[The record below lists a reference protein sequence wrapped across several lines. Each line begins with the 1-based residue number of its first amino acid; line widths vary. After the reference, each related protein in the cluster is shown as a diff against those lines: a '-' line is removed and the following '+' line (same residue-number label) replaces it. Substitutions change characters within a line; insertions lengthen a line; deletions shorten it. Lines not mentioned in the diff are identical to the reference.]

1 MRSRQRR
8 IITPGTTVID
18 RKERTTMVNTRNSK
32 RKSPPARAN
41 NDAKEASA
49 KRSRRNISDDEELG
63 SDRPLILVPSRE
75 DDFNERTW
83 WMVDLTPIGS
93 SSSQGA
99 SALVKRCMR
108 MHGWD
113 EAKARK
119 VLSSYRQ
126 FIALKKNLQDWNA
139 EILSPCYLVDQMWHC
154 HILDV
159 VNYCHDMMLLCGH
172 VVGHNPDGALDT
184 AAKQKRDDT
193 TRASLEE
200 HFGSYDKEVWD
211 YSPAPDAASENV
223 NNVANQSEGAANEEE
238 SGAVSPGVI
247 TIHMKSGEGEE
258 AKTLLIVQRNIRME
272 TVFNTFAA
280 SKKVTP
286 SSLTFSLSG
295 ESIDENKTLE
305 ELDLKDD
312 DVIDCLPTTIELRLK
327 FYNDR
332 EFTVKVKRND
342 KMEEVFNNIVKT
354 KKGYPASIY
363 EVNGNF
369 IQRDSTP
376 ESMRLNDNDLI
387 RCRFAPP
394 NNGSITIRLKDDSG
408 EETLYVLKRTSRMN
422 VVFNAHADRK
432 GMHLNNFLFMLDGE
446 NIGYDETPADLEL
459 EDGDMINCFLNRA
472 GC

>member
-1 MRSRQRR
+1 M
-8 IITPGTTVID
+8 GAV
-18 RKERTTMVNTRNSK
+18 NSK
-32 RKSPPARAN
+32 RKSPPE
-41 NDAKEASA
+41 NDGAAEPSA
-49 KRSRRNISDDEELG
+49 KRSCHRSDDVANAESLAVAAGAGG
-63 SDRPLILVPSRE
+63 STDTPNIVTASRE
-75 DDFNERTW
+75 NAFDQKTW
-83 WMVDLTPIGS
+83 WMVDLTPIAGRS
-93 SSSQGA
+93 PQGA

-108 MHGWD
+108 THGWD

-119 VLSSYRQ
+119 VLDAYRQ
-126 FIALKKNLQDWNA
+126 FMILKKELKDWDAN
-139 EILSPCYLVDQMWHC
+139 ILSPCYLVDQMWHC

-172 VVGHNPDGALDT
+172 LVGHNPDGALDYV
-184 AAKQKRDDT
+184 AKQERDDT
-193 TRASLEE
+193 TRASLQD
-200 HFGSYDKEVWD
+200 HFGSYDEEVWD
-211 YSPAPDAASENV
+211 YSPDAASENV
-223 NNVANQSEGAANEEE
+223 SNVANQSEAEGAANEEE
-238 SGAVSPGVI
+238 SGATSPGVI

-258 AKTLLIVQRNIRME
+258 AKTMLIVQRTIRME

-286 SSLTFSLSG
+286 SSLTFTLNG

-312 DVIDCLPTTIELRLK
+312 DVIDCLPTTINLRLK

-332 EFTVKVKRND
+332 EFTVKVKRTD

-387 RCRFAPP
+387 RCRFAPL
-394 NNGSITIRLKDDSG
+394 NNGSITIRLKEDSG

-432 GMHLNNFLFMLDGE
+432 GICLQNFIFMLDGE
-446 NIGYDETPADLEL
+446 TIGDDETPADLEL
-459 EDGDMINCFLNRA
+459 EDGDLFDCFLNRA

>member
-1 MRSRQRR
+1 
-8 IITPGTTVID
+8 
-18 RKERTTMVNTRNSK
+18 MVNTRSSK
-32 RKSPPARAN
+32 RKSPPARTNNAN
-41 NDAKEASA
+41 KTSA

-63 SDRPLILVPSRE
+63 SDRPLILVPPRE
-75 DDFNERTW
+75 DDFNEKTW
-83 WMVDLTPIGS
+83 WMVDLSPVEEAS
-93 SSSQGA
+93 LQGA

-108 MHGWD
+108 TYSWD

-119 VLSSYRQ
+119 VLAAYRQ
-126 FIALKKNLQDWNA
+126 FIVLKKNHQDWNA
-139 EILSPCYLVDQMWHC
+139 KILSPCYLVDQMWHC

-172 VVGHNPDGALDT
+172 VVGHNPDGALDA
-184 AAKQKRDDT
+184 AAKNRRDDT

-200 HFGSYDKEVWD
+200 HFGSYDEEVWRS
-211 YSPAPDAASENV
+211 SPGAANGNV
-223 NNVANQSEGAANEEE
+223 KNVANQSEGAANDEE
-238 SGAVSPGVI
+238 SGAASPGVI

-258 AKTLLIVQRNIRME
+258 AKTMLIVQRTIRME

-286 SSLTFSLSG
+286 SSLTFSLNG

-312 DVIDCLPTTIELRLK
+312 DVIDCLPTTIKLRLK
-327 FYNDR
+327 FYNDS
-332 EFTVKVKRND
+332 EFTVKVKRTD

-387 RCRFAPP
+387 RCRFAPL
-394 NNGSITIRLKDDSG
+394 NNGSITIRLKEDSG

-432 GMHLNNFLFMLDGE
+432 GICLQNFIFMLDGE
-446 NIGYDETPADLEL
+446 TIGDDETPADLEL
-459 EDGDMINCFLNRA
+459 EDGDLFDCFLNRA